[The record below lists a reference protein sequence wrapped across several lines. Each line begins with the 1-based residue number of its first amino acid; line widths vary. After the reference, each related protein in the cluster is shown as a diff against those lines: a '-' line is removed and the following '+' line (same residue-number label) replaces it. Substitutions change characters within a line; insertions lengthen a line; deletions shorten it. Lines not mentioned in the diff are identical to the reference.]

1 MKSTALILTQSPF
14 SNSLSHDALD
24 MAMVL
29 GTFEIPT
36 ALFFVSG
43 AVSQFV
49 ALKPEI
55 LGIKN
60 YVKSFAALPFYDV
73 TDLYVCREDLLS
85 YNISEENLTDNFQ
98 LLNKQEIREKLQS
111 YHQVI
116 TF

>member
-14 SNSLSHDALD
+14 ANSSNHDALD

-43 AVSQFV
+43 AVSQFMT
-49 ALKPEI
+49 LNPEV

-73 TDLYVCREDLLS
+73 EDLYVCREDFQS
-85 YNISEENLTDNFQ
+85 HNMSTENLPDDFQ
-98 LLNKQEIREKLQS
+98 LLNKQEIREKLQC

-116 TF
+116 KF

>member
-14 SNSLSHDALD
+14 GNSSSHDALD

-43 AVSQFV
+43 AVRQFT
-49 ALKPEI
+49 ALKPDV

-73 TDLYVCREDLLS
+73 EDLYVCKEDLLS
-85 YNISEENLTDNFQ
+85 HNISHQNLPEDFQ
-98 LLNKQEIREKLQS
+98 LLTKKAIGEKLQCF
-111 YHQVI
+111 HQVVK
-116 TF
+116 F